1 MQFHRERQTAYGLLL
16 HNACKIARLSW
27 CVGFFVR
34 YHKKQQEQ
42 PKKNNT
48 LFGGPFNNQQNT
60 HTKQVSNNKQKAT
73 TNNKQQDFWWM
84 LAQPPQLQLAWHMAP
99 CGRPWRISKADG
111 GGFPRSTYP
120 PPLTVKKY
128 QPPTETAGFFL
139 FRAYLLNRLVSLN
152 KASYSTLISDG
163 NDKLSNVQNTFCPNS
178 HFEWEWKY
186 CFETEIIFLLVSTFK
201 ECIAIIN
208 GSQGKSR
215 IRNISKKL
223 NTRMNYIT
231 LWS

>member
-1 MQFHRERQTAYGLLL
+1 MV
-16 HNACKIARLSW
+16 
-27 CVGFFVR
+27 VGFPDQPILPPNGEKVPTPQQ
-34 YHKKQQEQ
+34 KQ
-42 PKKNNT
+42 P
-48 LFGGPFNNQQNT
+48 
-60 HTKQVSNNKQKAT
+60 A
-73 TNNKQQDFWWM
+73 FW
-84 LAQPPQLQLAWHMAP
+84 
-99 CGRPWRISKADG
+99 
-111 GGFPRSTYP
+111 
-120 PPLTVKKY
+120 
-128 QPPTETAGFFL
+128 